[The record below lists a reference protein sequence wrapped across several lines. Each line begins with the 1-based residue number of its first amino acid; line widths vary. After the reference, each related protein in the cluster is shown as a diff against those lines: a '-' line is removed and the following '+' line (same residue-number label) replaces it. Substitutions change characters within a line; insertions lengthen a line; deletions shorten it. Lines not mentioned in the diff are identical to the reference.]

1 MKRWLIMVVVLALLG
16 WFQACSTASKPE
28 EEGDG
33 SDDPSAQVD
42 PGDPVDTVV
51 VADGINA
58 LDEAAETDIDRTSV
72 EAVKS
77 PKTVFKKGQTRF
89 LTADPFF
96 SPGGTNGLDQTTAT
110 DGMVRDSAG
119 KSNGDFSAPTSAMPS
134 PTMPGADMA
143 MNEAAG
149 EMAPQDSASP
159 GGVPPAGRVADVE
172 EGDIYK
178 VVGNR
183 LYLLNTYKGFMVVD
197 VSDPKK
203 SKVISRLG
211 VYGYPI
217 EMYVKDDTVH
227 ALISDA
233 LHIRRAKDGS
243 LYFDRVQQSELVA
256 IDISDEKKPRL
267 LDREPIVGNL
277 MEGKTPL
284 SAFTM
289 RGSEVWL
296 GRDGGGRPAL
306 RLLSGG
312 RQHGG

>member
-172 EGDIYK
+172 EGDIGPQSFDHVPRLDAVGRDTDNVELRPQHRETRLEMCRQQRF
-178 VVGNR
+178 VVGDER
-183 LYLLNTYKGFMVVD
+183 LHAATPTGMLMVAVTPAPTLGCG
-197 VSDPKK
+197 VSSSTC
-203 SKVISRLG
+203 SKASWSRAG
-211 VYGYPI
+211 SRT
-217 EMYVKDDTVH
+217 MT
-227 ALISDA
+227 A
-233 LHIRRAKDGS
+233 IRAS
-243 LYFDRVQQSELVA
+243 CPA
-256 IDISDEKKPRL
+256 A
-267 LDREPIVGNL
+267 
-277 MEGKTPL
+277 
-284 SAFTM
+284 SAVCARSF
-289 RGSEVWL
+289 R
-296 GRDGGGRPAL
+296 R
-306 RLLSGG
+306 
-312 RQHGG
+312 